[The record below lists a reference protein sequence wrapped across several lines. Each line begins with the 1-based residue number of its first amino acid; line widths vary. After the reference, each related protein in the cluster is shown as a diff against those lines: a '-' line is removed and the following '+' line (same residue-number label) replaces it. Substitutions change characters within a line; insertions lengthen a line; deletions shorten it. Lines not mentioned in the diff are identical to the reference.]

1 LAVRCAIESLNLSE
15 EKDVPLNGGGAT
27 GACALVNETGLFWT
41 NLPSA
46 VKFDYYN
53 FPASSSKLFYL
64 WKDLGRGSKGRVFLA
79 CNSAGKACAAKF
91 FLLDQ
96 TLLHRQEDFPEAR
109 KAERERQLA
118 TRKIAADL
126 ECSRWTEAYHGE
138 FSNQVRVVKLNGLW
152 CLLMPYFDPI
162 PQPDRESVLHTV
174 KTILSDFKKNKGL
187 RYADD
192 DLWWRHI
199 GMRDGKVFLFDLG
212 SLESDDASKPDID
225 AQISELKAKIN

>member
-118 TRKIAADL
+118 TRKTKADL
-126 ECSRWTEAYHGE
+126 EC
-138 FSNQVRVVKLNGLW
+138 LDGL
-152 CLLMPYFDPI
+152 
-162 PQPDRESVLHTV
+162 
-174 KTILSDFKKNKGL
+174 
-187 RYADD
+187 
-192 DLWWRHI
+192 
-199 GMRDGKVFLFDLG
+199 
-212 SLESDDASKPDID
+212 KPTMVNSAI
-225 AQISELKAKIN
+225 KCGW